1 MDSEQSKHSFEMKKN
16 SLTDY
21 LLKNYF
27 FYRMK

>member
-21 LLKNYF
+21 LLKNF
-27 FYRMK
+27 FFIE